1 MLRQALITPS
11 RALRSSARSI
21 AQRPLARPQTIIAPL
36 AVRRAQPAAARWYS
50 ETPKASQEAETK
62 VDESEAKPATEGE
75 SAPAEDPAVAEL
87 KKKLE
92 TKEKEAIDWKVCSA
106 SRDNHIS

>member
-21 AQRPLARPQTIIAPL
+21 AQRPLARPQTFIAPL
-36 AVRRAQPAAARWYS
+36 AIRRAQPAAARWYS
-50 ETPKASQEAETK
+50 DTPKASQEAETK
-62 VDESEAKPATEGE
+62 ADESEAKPSAEGE
-75 SAPAEDPAVAEL
+75 AAPAEDAAVTEL

-92 TKEKEAIDWKVCSA
+92 TKEKEALDWKVRGA
-106 SRDNHIS
+106 SRDRPTP

>member
-1 MLRQALITPS
+1 MLRQTLITPS
-11 RALRSSARSI
+11 RALRSSARTI

-36 AVRRAQPAAARWYS
+36 AVRRAQPTIARWYS

-62 VDESEAKPATEGE
+62 ADESEAKPASEGE
-75 SAPAEDPAVAEL
+75 AAPAEDPAVAEL

-92 TKEKEAIDWKVCSA
+92 TKEKEATDWKVRSA
-106 SRDNHIS
+106 SRDRPTS